1 MTAQA
6 PASETATT
14 SSESGGYVG
23 VQHRGHQHVAR
34 ARGRARCRPRPAPRR
49 ASWSCVP
56 ARKSSSK
63 WLGVRMS
70 ACGTT
75 VSRMNSGIPGRTNM
89 PAADVAHHR
98 VAAVDRGRVGRL
110 HRRDGVE
117 DHRADRRVALVAGQH
132 RVALGRAPRGRRSR
146 RSPRGRR
153 PGRAAGRA
161 TRRTRCGWR
170 SARSAPARPRGRA
183 AAAGRPPP
191 SSRRGRRP
199 PRTGSTG
206 SSRAHSAAA
215 GRTRHLPVRQKLEQL
230 QFCPCHCSSLPSEV
244 PWRRRRTPTRP
255 TTSWSVPAAPGP
267 RSPAGWPS
275 PAPA

>member
-14 SSESGGYVG
+14 SSESGGTSACSTEVTSTS
-23 VQHRGHQHVAR
+23 RG
-34 ARGRARCRPRPAPRR
+34 PRSRT
-49 ASWSCVP
+49 ASTAAST
-56 ARKSSSK
+56 SSSVVVVRAGEEVELEVVGREDVGLRDHGVAHE
-63 WLGVRMS
+63 LGD
-70 ACGTT
+70 
-75 VSRMNSGIPGRTNM
+75 PG
-89 PAADVAHHR
+89 PHEHAAADVAHHR

-110 HRRDGVE
+110 HRARPRRGSPRPPPGRPGSRTAPRRTR
-117 DHRADRRVALVAGQH
+117 RAR
-132 RVALGRAPRGRRSR
+132 RGRRSR

-191 SSRRGRRP
+191 SCRRGRRP

-206 SSRAHSAAA
+206 SSRGA
-215 GRTRHLPVRQKLEQL
+215 
-230 QFCPCHCSSLPSEV
+230 FCC
-244 PWRRRRTPTRP
+244 RADFR
-255 TTSWSVPAAPGP
+255 
-267 RSPAGWPS
+267 PS
-275 PAPA
+275 PALPGEISPGSQSHRAPVTPRRTSDRN